1 MGGKRWT
8 AEELQR
14 LEDLS
19 GNYPVATIARKLG
32 RSFDATNIKL
42 NRLGLNGFR
51 QNTEHLTL
59 HLTAEIL
66 GVEWRTIKDT
76 WTGLGLRI
84 FRRGNFWI
92 IDQEELLRFLKDHQE
107 AWNASRVT
115 DDAIFHGAEWY
126 RRKRARDT
134 AAKWFWSPE
143 ESGRLVHLYRQGAPL
158 KEIAARVGRTE
169 SAVRNKIHAM
179 HRKGFRI

>member
-1 MGGKRWT
+1 MSGKRWT
-8 AEELQR
+8 TEELQR

-59 HLTAEIL
+59 HLAAEIL

-84 FRRGNFWI
+84 FRRGNFWV
-92 IDQEELLRFLKDHQE
+92 IDQGELLRFLKDHQD
-107 AWNASRVT
+107 AWNASRVK
-115 DDAIFHGAEWY
+115 DDAIFHEEEWY
-126 RRKRARDT
+126 RKKRSEDT
-134 AAKWFWSPE
+134 AQKWYWSPE
-143 ESGRLVHLYRQGAPL
+143 ETGRLIHLYRKGVTM
-158 KEIAARVGRTE
+158 KRIAAEVGRSE
-169 SAVRNKIHAM
+169 EAVKNKLHSM